1 MEKTLFQAL
10 RAFRSKDV
18 ISFHM
23 PGHKHGA
30 GLSRAFKK
38 YGMSIDVTEFEETD
52 NLQEP
57 ISILKDA
64 ETRAAKTFGAG
75 QSFFLTDGSSV
86 GLHAAILGSTK
97 PGDTVLVDR
106 TCHRAVIAALVM
118 GGLKPYFLYPKFDK
132 NFALYRGITERAVK
146 CALED
151 CPDAV
156 GAVVTSPSYY
166 GVCSDVWGIA
176 ACLHKYGKFLII
188 DEAHGAH
195 FAFSSALPQTALL
208 QGADLCVQSAHK
220 TLPALGQT
228 ALLHV
233 GKNSLI
239 PADLIQRQLQILH
252 TTSPSYLFMT
262 SLDEAVVQMNKMGE
276 KRIARLFVYLEQLKK
291 RIRKKTV
298 LQIVDEKVLHC
309 PQDGLRLLVDFRKS
323 GITGFH
329 AAQML
334 KDVFHIYPEMADS
347 RYVVLIITVANTKD
361 ELKKLEQAL
370 YFMGTTIFVAEDY
383 MPIQP
388 LLPPVMACLPAA
400 AWNADRKTVPLE
412 EAEGE
417 VCAEIVGICPP
428 GAAVLLPGQR
438 IDAQTI
444 AYLQRYE
451 KRKTVDVTAEQVIKC
466 NG

>member
-1 MEKTLFQAL
+1 MEKTLFQSL
-10 RAFRSKDV
+10 RDFRSKDV

-30 GLSRAFKK
+30 GLSKAFKK

-52 NLQEP
+52 NLQAP
-57 ISILKDA
+57 VSILKEA
-64 ETRAAKTFGAG
+64 ETRAAEAFGADR
-75 QSFFLTDGSSV
+75 SFFLTNGSSV

-118 GGLKPYFLYPKFDK
+118 GGLKPYFLYPEFDETLG
-132 NFALYRGITERAVK
+132 LYRGLTGRAVR
-146 CALED
+146 CAMAD

-176 ACLHKYGKFLII
+176 ACLHKVGKFLIV
-188 DEAHGAH
+188 DEAHGPH
-195 FAFSSALPQTALL
+195 FVFSSTLPKTALA

-233 GKNSLI
+233 GKKSII
-239 PADLIQRQLQILH
+239 PAAAVQRQLQILQ
-252 TTSPSYLFMT
+252 TTSPSYLFMA
-262 SLDEAVVQMNKMGE
+262 SLDEAVVQMKKIGR
-276 KRIARLFVYLEQLKK
+276 KKIAHLLIYLEQLKE
-291 RIRKKTV
+291 RIRKKTA
-298 LQIVDEKVLHC
+298 LQIVDEKILRC
-309 PQDGLRLLVDFRKS
+309 PQDALRLLVDFKRT

-329 AAQML
+329 AAQMM
-334 KDVFHIYPEMADS
+334 KDVFHIYPEMADN
-347 RYVVLIITVANTKD
+347 RYVVLIITVANTKE

-370 YFMGTTIFVAEDY
+370 YFMGTTIFAAEDEPP
-383 MPIQP
+383 MRP
-388 LLPPVMACLPAA
+388 LLPPKMACLPAA
-400 AWNADRKTVPLE
+400 AWNAERKTVPLE

-417 VCAEIVGICPP
+417 ICAEIVGICPP

-438 IDAQTI
+438 IDARTI
-444 AYLQRYE
+444 AYLQQYE
-451 KRKTVDVTAEQVIKC
+451 KRKVVDVTAE
-466 NG
+466 